1 MAGQILGGHQYAE
14 AGGPEDCSTLSGDNI
29 AHHCISLYHR
39 VVATRLQDIIEEGLE
54 GQEYASLLQWVLN
67 NYTGPELMGSTALGL
82 EKNLIPSLL
91 TDAAVGRLT
100 RCYLV
105 HDRHHQQLK
114 QV

>member
-1 MAGQILGGHQYAE
+1 MWLVRHLDAE